1 MENITKKQAVDMFRS
16 ASLLM
21 QNFVIG
27 YIKVGDR
34 YEPAISPSETLMP
47 LSSFGISNVH
57 IHDYFIPF
65 PEGKN
70 LTQMLNNPFEYYKWC
85 QDNLK

>member
-1 MENITKKQAVDMFRS
+1 MDNITKNQAVDMFRS

-27 YIKVGDR
+27 YIKVGDSF
-34 YEPAISPSETLMP
+34 EPAISPSETLMP

-57 IHDYFIPF
+57 IYDRFISF
-65 PEGKN
+65 PDGKS
-70 LTQMLNNPFEYYKWC
+70 LTQMLNNPFEYYNWC
-85 QDNLK
+85 LDNLK